1 MGLGLGL
8 GLGSCSKCPAR
19 AETRASAGRCVRAML
34 RKHPW
39 PSAKESWGAASV
51 PRAPWRC
58 RPAHRH
64 RSRRT
69 RARRACRGGRAW
81 SAPAVLAPWRAA
93 APPPRPRTRRESGQ
107 PAPTWNRN
115 TSPIWQASAAHA
127 VGWLRLA
134 EARDGLKAACG
145 EPACRVWATV
155 CSTQARTESRMRN
168 ISSSRS
174 WPGSMLTSTLTRVP
188 MCPTLLPRQTR
199 LV

>member
-1 MGLGLGL
+1 M
-8 GLGSCSKCPAR
+8 
-19 AETRASAGRCVRAML
+19 VRVRVML

-39 PSAKESWGAASV
+39 PSAKEPWGAASV

-69 RARRACRGGRAW
+69 RARRAYRGGRVS
-81 SAPAVLAPWRAA
+81 SAPAVLVPWRAA
-93 APPPRPRTRRESGQ
+93 APPPRPRTRRESGR
-107 PAPTWNRN
+107 PAPTWN
-115 TSPIWQASAAHA
+115 TSPRWPASDPR
-127 VGWLRLA
+127 VGWWPRLA
-134 EARDGLKAACG
+134 EARYGLETASGEPASG
-145 EPACRVWATV
+145 EPACRVWATL
-155 CSTQARTESRMRN
+155 CSTQARAESRMRN

-199 LV
+199 LE